1 LRREAPMVAKYRT
14 KKTARPLRSEAPM
27 VAKYRTKRT
36 ARPLS
41 RGGGGTNGS

>member
-1 LRREAPMVAKYRT
+1 MVAKYRT

-27 VAKYRTKRT
+27 VAKNRTKRT